1 MKTSVLVNNYN
12 HAAWLPACLESVLAQ
27 THPADEIIV
36 YDDGSSDDSLA
47 VARRY
52 APRVSVI
59 AGRRFQRP
67 NRVNQGNAIHEA
79 FIHSTGDIL
88 FLLDGD
94 DVFTPT
100 KIALY
105 LEAFSHTPRPVL
117 VQAPMHWIDAA
128 GRHLTR
134 LPEPFKHTPNPLA
147 TTYATQ
153 DPDLFYP
160 TSSLAFTRDFLSRAL
175 PLDWSDDIN
184 LWSDTRLALAAVL
197 TGPVITLPDEL
208 GGWRQHPAS
217 DSARQ
222 SIARTHQ
229 LRQTLRRTQVF
240 NHLAQQ
246 AGLPTLSVWRNRR
259 FFFQLL
265 RVISPSIAF
274 RFYEKYVAK
283 MARALASLTH

>member
-1 MKTSVLVNNYN
+1 MKTSVLINNYN
-12 HAAWLPACLESVLAQ
+12 HAAWLPACLESVLTQ

-59 AGRRFQRP
+59 AGQHFQRP

-79 FIHSTGDIL
+79 FIRSSGDII

-105 LEAFSHTPRPVL
+105 LEAFSRSPAPVL
-117 VQAPMHWIDAA
+117 VQAPMHWIDSQ
-128 GRHLTR
+128 GRQLKR

-160 TSSLAFTRDFLSRAL
+160 TSSLAFSREFLTRAL
-175 PLDWSDDIN
+175 PMDWADDIN
-184 LWSDTRLALAAVL
+184 LWSDTRLCLAAVL
-197 TGPVITLPDEL
+197 SGPVVTLSDEL
-208 GGWRQHPAS
+208 GGWRQHTAS

-222 SIARTHQ
+222 SVARTYQ
-229 LRQTLRRTQVF
+229 LRQTMRRTQVF
-240 NHLAQQ
+240 NRLAQQ
-246 AGLPTLSVWRNRR
+246 AGLPTLSHWRNRR

-265 RVISPSIAF
+265 RLVSPQIAF
-274 RFYEKYVAK
+274 RFYEKYVAR
-283 MARALASLTH
+283 MARALSSLTQ